1 MRLTCLILVMLLSGC
16 GQRGSLYLP
25 DEPQP
30 EPVIQTDGDPAED
43 GEEEENEDREQ
54 KDRPPG
60 GN

>member
-25 DEPQP
+25 EEPQT
-30 EPVIQTDGDPAED
+30 EPVIQTGGDPAED
-43 GEEEENEDREQ
+43 GEEENEDRERRE
-54 KDRPPG
+54 RPPG